1 MINNKIE
8 IKEKSTLNMILSI
21 YILSYILP
29 VGKIFNIP
37 IQKVA
42 ICLFLLVSGITFIRL
57 NDWKNLIQKSK
68 LELLVLASG
77 LLWCAISWMHG
88 CEYSIRCASLLYLS
102 FIMFLIIFHLAKENL
117 LNLDQ
122 VMQYIFY
129 MMIGKIIGKIL
140 LEVIFLCKLVRY
152 EVLYQLYIQIFNVE
166 ATMMTMKIGS
176 LTFVRI
182 QSPSD
187 IIVIGLLPFFLLIP
201 KMKRSR
207 KFLCAVLLA
216 IYTMIVFSRVYM
228 VEFASFMA
236 LTLIFEWKEIPK
248 KIRRVGMGG
257 FVLSSFVWFKPVFKM
272 IQYRFFSP
280 KVVESDSVRKIQIQ
294 ELMSGI
300 MEKPLLGHGMG
311 SYLTDLIRSTTA
323 PFSYEAEYLS
333 FFYQFGIIGFILIIL
348 GIIVVY
354 IKGIWQYMK
363 YNSIEVKLFTVLCL
377 AWMLVRP
384 IFNPSFY
391 GMQNGFHVIGLLLI
405 NAYFYIGKNQDSHE
419 EGSSYGQKCNL
430 SS

>member
-1 MINNKIE
+1 MIKNKIE
-8 IKEKSTLNMILSI
+8 KRERNWLNTILFI

-29 VGKIFNIP
+29 VGTIFHIP
-37 IQKVA
+37 IQKIC
-42 ICLFLLVSGITFIRL
+42 ICLFIAISGYIFLKL
-57 NDWKNLIQKSK
+57 NDWKNIIANSK
-68 LELLVLASG
+68 LAILVLGSG
-77 LLWCAISWMHG
+77 FLWCIISWIRG

-102 FIMFLIIFHLAKENL
+102 FGMFLIIFHLIKEGL
-117 LNLDQ
+117 LNLDK
-122 VMQYIFY
+122 VMQYLYY

-140 LEVIFLCKLVRY
+140 LEIIFLCKLIQY

-166 ATMMTMKIGS
+166 ATMMTMKMGGM
-176 LTFVRI
+176 TFVRI

-207 KFLCAVLLA
+207 KFTCAVLLA

-228 VEFASFMA
+228 VEFASFMVLA
-236 LTLIFEWKEIPK
+236 IVFEWKFIPK
-248 KIRRVGMGG
+248 KVRYIGIGG
-257 FVLSSFVWFKPVFKM
+257 CALSSVIWFKPVFKM

-280 KVVESDSVRKIQIQ
+280 KVVESDSVRQIQIQ
-294 ELMSGI
+294 ELMKEI
-300 MEKPLLGHGMG
+300 AKKPLFGHGMG
-311 SYLTDLIRSTTA
+311 SYLPDLIRSTTA

-333 FFYQFGIIGFILIIL
+333 FFYQFGIIGFILIII
-348 GIIVVY
+348 GIIAVY

-363 YNSIEVKLFTVLCL
+363 YNSIQVKLFTALCL

-384 IFNPSFY
+384 AFNPSFY

-405 NAYFYIGKNQDSHE
+405 NAYFYIERNEMQS
-419 EGSSYGQKCNL
+419 
-430 SS
+430 

>member
-1 MINNKIE
+1 MINNKNE
-8 IKEKSTLNMILSI
+8 IKEMNVLNVVLNI

-37 IQKVA
+37 IQKIG
-42 ICLFLLVSGITFIRL
+42 ICLFLLISGIIFIRL
-57 NDWKNLIQKSK
+57 DDWKNLIQKSK
-68 LELLVLASG
+68 LEMLVLASG
-77 LLWCAISWMHG
+77 LLWCVISWARG

-102 FIMFLIIFHLAKENL
+102 FIMFLIIFHLIKENL
-117 LNLDQ
+117 LKLDK

-140 LEVIFLCKLVRY
+140 LEVIFLCKLLQY

-166 ATMMTMKIGS
+166 ATMMTMKLGN

-207 KFLCAVLLA
+207 KFICAVLLA

-228 VEFASFMA
+228 VEFASFIILA
-236 LTLIFEWKEIPK
+236 LIFEWKEIPK
-248 KIRRVGMGG
+248 KIRCIGLGG

-333 FFYQFGIIGFILIIL
+333 FFYQFGIIGFILIIF

-363 YNSIEVKLFTVLCL
+363 YNSIEVKLFTALCL
-377 AWMLVRP
+377 AWMIVRP
-384 IFNPSFY
+384 VFNPAFY

-405 NAYFYIGKNQDSHE
+405 NAYFCIEKIKISHE
-419 EGSSYGQKCNL
+419 EEPSYGQKCNL
-430 SS
+430 GR